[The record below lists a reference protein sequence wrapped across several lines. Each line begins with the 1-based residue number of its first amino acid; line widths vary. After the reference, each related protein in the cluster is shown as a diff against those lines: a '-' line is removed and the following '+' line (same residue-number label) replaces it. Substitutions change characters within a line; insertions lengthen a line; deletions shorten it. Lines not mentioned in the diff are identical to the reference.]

1 MATVSRR
8 SVGWLLTATAFGTSQ
23 AQVAEFGLVG
33 KLVGLFG
40 WLGSWLVWWAG
51 WLVVGWLF
59 WLSRL
64 VVGLFLGWL
73 VGCVVGWFGLAG
85 VGLLALVGMFV
96 GLVGSLVWP
105 SIDESANSL

>member
-1 MATVSRR
+1 M
-8 SVGWLLTATAFGTSQ
+8 
-23 AQVAEFGLVG
+23 
-33 KLVGLFG
+33 
-40 WLGSWLVWWAG
+40 
-51 WLVVGWLF
+51 VVGWLV

-96 GLVGSLVWP
+96 GLVGSLVWL
-105 SIDESANSL
+105 AG